1 MKLIPPGDLVCMN
14 DLAGR
19 EPVMID
25 LVYAQAN
32 HPENVFKTAIYHDC
46 AKLWL
51 HTDLAAITVKAAQH
65 LKSSFGYTL
74 VLKDGLRPVEAQA
87 KVWETDIMKAHPEWA
102 ERHLFARPGMG
113 GHPRGMAIDVSVLNA
128 DGSPVDMGVPFDY
141 FSEDPDVNPAARDYT
156 GFPANILKNRQDLES
171 AFVMAA
177 ESLGLPLYPLHSEWW
192 DFRFPKD
199 IAHQYAPIYDAD
211 LPEQM
216 RMMNT

>member
-1 MKLIPPGDLVCMN
+1 MKPIPPGDLICMN
-14 DLAGR
+14 DLTGC
-19 EPVMID
+19 EPVTVD
-25 LVYAQAN
+25 LVYARAD
-32 HPENVFKTAIYHDC
+32 HPENVFKTAIYHER
-46 AKLWL
+46 ARLWL
-51 HTDLAAITVKAAQH
+51 HKDLAAITIETARRLNQH
-65 LKSSFGYTL
+65 FGYTL

-113 GHPRGMAIDVSVLNA
+113 GHPRGMAIDVSVLCA

-156 GFPANILKNRQDLES
+156 GFSESILQNRRDLET
-171 AFVMAA
+171 AFIAAA
-177 ESLGLPLYPLHSEWW
+177 ESLDLPLYPLYSEWW

-199 IAHQYAPIYDAD
+199 IAQQFAPIYDAD
-211 LPEQM
+211 LPEHI